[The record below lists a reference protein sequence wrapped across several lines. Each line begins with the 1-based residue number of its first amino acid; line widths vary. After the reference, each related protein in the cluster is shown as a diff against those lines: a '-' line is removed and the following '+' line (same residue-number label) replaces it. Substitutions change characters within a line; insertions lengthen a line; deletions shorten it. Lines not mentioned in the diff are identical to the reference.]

1 MLIQEPDSKYV
12 LMPKYITLI
21 HLVVNF
27 VEETGESEANLALE
41 DEIDLDYGFSF
52 LADELL
58 LLHSERPDD
67 RAYPS

>member
-1 MLIQEPDSKYV
+1 
-12 LMPKYITLI
+12 MPKYITLI

-41 DEIDLDYGFSF
+41 DEIYLHYGFSF
-52 LADELL
+52 LVDELL